1 MDYEGNVYN
10 ERSYGGQGNGQ
21 GGRGGGGGGFRNNF
35 EGGDKSVIQ
44 IPGTHIGKIIVSL
57 G

>member
-10 ERSYGGQGNGQ
+10 ERSYGQGNGQ
-21 GGRGGGGGGFRNNF
+21 GGRGGGGGFRNSSNF

-44 IPGTHIGKIIVSL
+44 IPGTHIGKIIVSC
-57 G
+57 